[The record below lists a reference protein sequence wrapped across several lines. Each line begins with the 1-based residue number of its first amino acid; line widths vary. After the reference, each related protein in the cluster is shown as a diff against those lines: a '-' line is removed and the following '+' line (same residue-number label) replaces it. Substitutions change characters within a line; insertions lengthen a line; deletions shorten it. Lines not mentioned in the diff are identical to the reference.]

1 MFKIKLT
8 EKTTNNNNKIVL
20 ESILKLTKKDIQFL
34 FNKKIIKINTLIKKN
49 IYIIIITFKK
59 EIKNNNIFYLNL
71 FKNDNKKKNI
81 KN

>member
-1 MFKIKLT
+1 MFKIKIT
-8 EKTTNNNNKIVL
+8 EKATNNNNKIIL
-20 ESILKLTKKDIQFL
+20 ESVLKLTKKDIQFL